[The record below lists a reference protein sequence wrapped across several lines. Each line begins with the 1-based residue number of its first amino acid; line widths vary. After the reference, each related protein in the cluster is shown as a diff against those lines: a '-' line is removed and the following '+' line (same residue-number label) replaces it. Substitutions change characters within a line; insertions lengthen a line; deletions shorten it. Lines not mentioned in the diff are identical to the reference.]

1 MQCSYNAGMSVAIT
15 IRNVPDPVR
24 NELAARA
31 AANGWSLQ
39 EFLLSELIRLSE
51 RPNNAELIAG
61 ARRRLAGPGPT
72 IAQILRERNADRP

>member
-1 MQCSYNAGMSVAIT
+1 
-15 IRNVPDPVR
+15 
-24 NELAARA
+24 
-31 AANGWSLQ
+31 LQ